1 MGHGGGASSVAIAK
15 STAKAVAPVVV
26 RVDEPRAAPKPTKP
40 TKPTKPAAAAAPP
53 GLGPPREAAAAPST
67 KAAKKV
73 LLHHPTLTLPAL
85 DRPRTAIR

>member
-26 RVDEPRAAPKPTKP
+26 RVDEPRAAP
-40 TKPTKPAAAAAPP
+40 KPTKPAAAAAPP